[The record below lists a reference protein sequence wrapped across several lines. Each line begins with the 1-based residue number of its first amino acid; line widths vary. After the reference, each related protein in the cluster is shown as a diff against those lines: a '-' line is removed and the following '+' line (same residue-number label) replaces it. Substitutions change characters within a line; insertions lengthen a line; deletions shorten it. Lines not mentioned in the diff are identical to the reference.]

1 MKRYRGVK
9 LVITDTMFK
18 VKKRKTWFG
27 LILFHVNIA
36 VYRIYVI
43 IRNNFLNIFFFFL
56 KICYHSHSIEI
67 YLFTLISTRFSFWK
81 MEQFLPCITYLFVIS
96 FIRFI
101 YFHFYLPCYLHK
113 WIMKAKLF
121 LYLFDLYI
129 FIYLFII
136 SLTVFTKLQNP
147 I

>member
-36 VYRIYVI
+36 VHRIYGI
-43 IRNNFLNIFFFFL
+43 IRNNFFNIFFFFL
-56 KICYHSHSIEI
+56 EICYHSHSIGI

-81 MEQFLPCITYLFVIS
+81 MEQFLPCIAYLFVIL

-101 YFHFYLPCYLHK
+101 YFYFYLPCYLYK

-136 SLTVFTKLQNP
+136 SLTVFTKL
-147 I
+147 